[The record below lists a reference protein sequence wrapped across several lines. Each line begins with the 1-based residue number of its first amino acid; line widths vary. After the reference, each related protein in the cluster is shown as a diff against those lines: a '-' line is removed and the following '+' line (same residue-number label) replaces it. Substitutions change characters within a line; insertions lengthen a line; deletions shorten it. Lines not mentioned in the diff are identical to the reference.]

1 MAEITYTERE
11 ELLEEKRRL
20 QMYLINTDYKAI
32 KFFEGVMS
40 EEEFAPVRTA
50 RQTARDRINEIEGLL
65 FPNGP

>member
-1 MAEITYTERE
+1 MGERE

-50 RQTARDRINEIEGLL
+50 RQAARDRINELEAL
-65 FPNGP
+65 FDKMLNQ